1 MAAFID
7 AETASQEIARVRIIM
22 TLRIVG
28 SAPLGLTAGQCWL
41 TFGSLK
47 GCAAELGKIV
57 KKYPI
62 WNACHSFFNEGDS
75 PGLSPMATGVQLT

>member
-1 MAAFID
+1 MLAFNV
-7 AETASQEIARVRIIM
+7 AETASAERARVTIIM
-22 TLRIVG
+22 ILRIVG

-47 GCAAELGKIV
+47 CCADELAKIV

-62 WNACHSFFNEGDS
+62 WNACYSFFNEGDT
-75 PGLSPMATGVQLT
+75 PGL